1 MPPPAGLHT
10 SFAVILHN
18 HTSRIMRRYRY
29 DVRGGISVPPEIIN
43 PPKDTSAKAP
53 GTVLVTSDNKEDST
67 DSDDDLDFLKVG
79 PKAKLV
85 YHWNDEDGT
94 YKVEINYNEKDGFNA
109 DLSGP
114 DARKFKIRV
123 NQTGAEHT
131 HLERND
137 QGNAVTSPTTSKPG
151 HRRTH
156 SSGSSPDN
164 KAGNRSS
171 RSFGKNGVKFGK
183 ALTDRFKS
191 QDLSRASG
199 CAFLSVTVE
208 RTSEEDL
215 RRLQA
220 EDENKREG
228 LGLTFPPV
236 VEVD

>member
-1 MPPPAGLHT
+1 MPPSALHT

-43 PPKDTSAKAP
+43 PPKGS
-53 GTVLVTSDNKEDST
+53 LH
-67 DSDDDLDFLKVG
+67 KVSRNIG

-114 DARKFKIRV
+114 DARRFKIKV

-137 QGNAVTSPTTSKPG
+137 PHAGHPSKP
-151 HRRTH
+151 TH
-156 SSGSSPDN
+156 SRSQSNGSSHDN

-183 ALTDRFKS
+183 VLSDRFKGPETS
-191 QDLSRASG
+191 KASG
-199 CAFLSVTVE
+199 VAFLSVTVE

-215 RRLQA
+215 RKLQA
-220 EDENKREG
+220 EDEDKLEG
-228 LGLTFPPV
+228 FPTV
-236 VEVD
+236 VEVE

>member
-43 PPKDTSAKAP
+43 PPKDISGKSP

-94 YKVEINYNEKDGFNA
+94 YKVEMNYNEKDGFNA

-137 QGNAVTSPTTSKPG
+137 THPTKPMH
-151 HRRTH
+151 HR
-156 SSGSSPDN
+156 SQSNGSSHDN

-183 ALTDRFKS
+183 ALTDRFKGPDTS
-191 QDLSRASG
+191 KASG
-199 CAFLSVTVE
+199 VAFLSVTVE

-220 EDENKREG
+220 EDEDKLEG
-228 LGLTFPPV
+228 FPTV
-236 VEVD
+236 IEVD

>member
-1 MPPPAGLHT
+1 MPPTTGFHT

-43 PPKDTSAKAP
+43 PPKDTSIKAP
-53 GTVLVTSDNKEDST
+53 GTVLVTSDNKDDST

-137 QGNAVTSPTTSKPG
+137 PVSPTKPT
-151 HRRTH
+151 HRRTQ
-156 SSGSSPDN
+156 SSGSSPEN

-183 ALTDRFKS
+183 ALTDRFKGPDTS
-191 QDLSRASG
+191 KASG
-199 CAFLSVTVE
+199 VAFLSVTVE

-220 EDENKREG
+220 EDENTREG
-228 LGLTFPPV
+228 FPTV
-236 VEVD
+236 VEVDREH